1 MKSRYYKTLH
11 KIFEARSFQEFFEIQ
26 QDVWRRIQEI
36 AKSKNY
42 ILTDYE
48 LRTQDG
54 KTLIDMNSDDSWNQL
69 LILLGLEDLKDEP
82 IRSININRFSKIK
95 AYPKSSIYKIK
106 IEGDLGAEELPDE
119 DQIKEILT
127 ANLAPLDGKI
137 QGKVQITKQD
147 ANVFI
152 AFDAVTNSDEE
163 DVKKYI
169 STNFDKILS
178 IKNISIKK
186 L

>member
-1 MKSRYYKTLH
+1 MKYIKNLD
-11 KIFEARSFQEFFEIQ
+11 KIFESRSFPEFFEINHE
-26 QDVWRRIQEI
+26 VWQRIQAI
-36 AKSKNY
+36 ARSKNY
-42 ILTDYE
+42 LLTDYE

-54 KTLIDMNSDDSWNQL
+54 KTLVDLSSDDSWNQL
-69 LILLGLEDLKDEP
+69 LTLLGLEDMKDMP
-82 IRSININRFSKIK
+82 IRSLNINQFSKMK

-127 ANLAPLDGKI
+127 ANLAPLNGKI

-152 AFDAVTNSDEE
+152 AFDVITNSDEE

-178 IKNISIKK
+178 IKNVSAKK